1 MSSQNKTTSQLEE
14 KYLFENEECVSENLT
29 CLNVNIRSL
38 SKHFDE
44 LQALLITKTMKPTV
58 IGLTETWLETNDMA
72 KMFRLKGYH
81 KLITCNRDWG
91 KRGGVGF
98 YIDDKLKF
106 RVLLKDT
113 TREWLMV

>member
-1 MSSQNKTTSQLEE
+1 
-14 KYLFENEECVSENLT
+14 
-29 CLNVNIRSL
+29 
-38 SKHFDE
+38 
-44 LQALLITKTMKPTV
+44 
-58 IGLTETWLETNDMA
+58 MA

-113 TREWLMV
+113 TREWLMVEVFSPFKAILAVTYRCEKRYS